1 MVNGLKE
8 FTWFTAYLELI
19 SIEKNSIGF
28 HIRQRI
34 TFDTVGMVRAACN
47 KVFKIISV
55 DIGFDLSYY
64 TIYLVENARL
74 LRKFKAN
81 MKIFFQNQIGV
92 KFFPGFRGKA
102 FK

>member
-19 SIEKNSIGF
+19 SIEKNS
-28 HIRQRI
+28 
-34 TFDTVGMVRAACN
+34 
-47 KVFKIISV
+47 
-55 DIGFDLSYY
+55 IGFDLSYY